1 MNIQWIHLSNL
12 SANALKPVIQLLDL
26 YIQTLDAIIKLE
38 KEVGKPIKELMTEVL
53 KPESLEEVSKLV
65 PPETLGKLFRA
76 LISMAQISPKINKFL
91 ELSIDEKEA
100 VAEDVKRVERDL
112 EEFVDMLKRSLSDV
126 KQLTSD
132 Y

>member
-1 MNIQWIHLSNL
+1 LNIQWIHLSNL

>member
-1 MNIQWIHLSNL
+1 MGSLVKPMC
-12 SANALKPVIQLLDL
+12 ANAFKPVIQLLDL

-53 KPESLEEVSKLV
+53 KPESLEEVAKLV
-65 PPETLGKLFRA
+65 PPEALDKLFRA

-100 VAEDVKRVERDL
+100 VAEDIKRVKRDL
-112 EEFVDMLKRSLSDV
+112 EEFVDMLKRSLIDV
-126 KQLTSD
+126 KQ
-132 Y
+132 